1 MQQRMFSRRRLL
13 LRVVA
18 FGLTAICTGFFA
30 RFAQAQLIAGDVI
43 GTVTDMSGA
52 VIPVSSTL
60 PLPSPSSRCPVL
72 VDLFLG

>member
-52 VIPVSSTL
+52 VIPGHVAASISQFAL
-60 PLPSPSSRCPVL
+60 KL
-72 VDLFLG
+72 LF